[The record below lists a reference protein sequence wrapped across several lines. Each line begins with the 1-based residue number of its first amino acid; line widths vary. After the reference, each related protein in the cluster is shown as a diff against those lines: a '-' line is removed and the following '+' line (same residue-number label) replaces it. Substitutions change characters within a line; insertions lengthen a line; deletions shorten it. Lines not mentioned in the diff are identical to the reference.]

1 MINEF
6 EVLEVDELSTSIAGL
21 DIEYVRTD
29 KGVGPN
35 RVTRVETADLVL
47 NLGRMGFSAI
57 ANTEMPDGLVVL
69 GLITQAQAGGSWCGI
84 ELEVGQLFVYTPGT
98 TFVGSE
104 PAGLA
109 GTLLVVPVDNLANAG
124 EQLGIGE
131 PSLRRC
137 VNPVSPR
144 PETAQLV
151 ADLWA
156 ATARPD
162 LFEDASASALLLESA
177 TRALVGFDVR
187 PIAAKRRLDRRRIV
201 SDCLEFA
208 TSSGRWDVSMSELC
222 HAANACESSVRQAF
236 VEVFDM
242 PPTQYFQHRLLNALR
257 NELLRADPRE
267 ETVARVASSLGVTH
281 FGRTSGR
288 YRHVFGE
295 VPSET
300 LLATA

>member
-1 MINEF
+1 MVTRI
-6 EVLEVDELSTSIAGL
+6 EVTEAEELSTSIAGL

-29 KGVGPN
+29 RGVGPN
-35 RVTRVETADLVL
+35 RLTLAGTADVL
-47 NLGRMGFSAI
+47 LSVGRMGFSAT
-57 ANTEMPDGLVVL
+57 ANTEIADGLVVF
-69 GLITQAQAGGSWCGI
+69 GLITHASTRGVWCGTQ
-84 ELEVGQLFVYTPGT
+84 VTAGQLFVFTPGT
-98 TFVGSE
+98 TFVAYE
-104 PAGLA
+104 PAGLS
-109 GTLLVVPVDNLANAG
+109 GTLLIVPVESLAAVG
-124 EQLGIGE
+124 AKLGLGE
-131 PSLRRC
+131 PVLSCGVEPLAR
-137 VNPVSPR
+137 R
-144 PETAQLV
+144 PEIAPLV
-151 ADLWA
+151 DDLWA
-156 ATARPD
+156 ATNRVD
-162 LFEDASASALLLESA
+162 LVESDAASTLLLEGA
-177 TRALVGFDVR
+177 VRALADTGAR
-187 PIAAKRRLDRRRIV
+187 RGATSRRLDRRKIV

-267 ETVARVASSLGVTH
+267 ETVTRVASSLGVTH

-288 YRHVFGE
+288 YRHVFDE